1 MSNYPILEYDGALN
15 AVLEPEEHDYLYYHV
30 EDESTGKH
38 VFSETYE
45 VREVRDYDSAGRSV
59 PESIVGYRQCK
70 VCGQIEEVY
79 VIETNEW

>member
-1 MSNYPILEYDGALN
+1 MTRNQGHI
-15 AVLEPEEHDYLYYHV
+15 
-30 EDESTGKH
+30 
-38 VFSETYE
+38 FSETYE